1 MSMKHSMHQ
10 YNTVNMKFI
19 KKPNLPESRVSL
31 AAISCKAGESIKK
44 LNELGIN
51 TLIIPSHPLLPE
63 PVNSHADLQLLHFGG
78 NVIFCQKEHL
88 FEGELNNKFNLKI
101 IKEKTYNVYPHDV
114 RLNCAI
120 IGNKI
125 ICNERTISEDIL
137 EYAYI
142 NDYKIINVN
151 QGYSKCSVCIINENS
166 ILTDD
171 ESIFTAAGKF
181 FDDAELISKGSI
193 ALKGYNYGFIG
204 GCCGMIDRTKM
215 AFNGEIETHKDY
227 YKILDILSRNNI
239 ECIELA
245 KGLLTDIGGIL
256 PLTAY

>member
-1 MSMKHSMHQ
+1 MK
-10 YNTVNMKFI
+10 YI
-19 KKPNLPESRVSL
+19 KKPNLPENRITL

-51 TLIIPSHPLLPE
+51 TLIIPSHTLLPE
-63 PVNSHADLQLLHFGG
+63 PVNSHADLQLLHFGE
-78 NVIFCQKEHL
+78 NVIFCQQEHL
-88 FEGELNNKFNLKI
+88 FEGEMINKFDLNL
-101 IKEKTYNVYPHDV
+101 IKEKTDKFYPHDV

-125 ICNERTISEDIL
+125 ICNQKTISENIIN
-137 EYAYI
+137 YAYI

-171 ESIFTAAGKF
+171 ESIFTDAGKF
-181 FDDAELISKGSI
+181 FNDAELISKGSI

-204 GCCGMIDRTKM
+204 GCCGKIDCNKM
-215 AFNGEIETHKDY
+215 AFNGEIETHDDY
-227 YKILDILSRNNI
+227 YKILDILSRNNV
-239 ECIELA
+239 ECIELS
-245 KGLLTDIGGIL
+245 KGPLTDIGGIL
-256 PLTAY
+256 PLAE